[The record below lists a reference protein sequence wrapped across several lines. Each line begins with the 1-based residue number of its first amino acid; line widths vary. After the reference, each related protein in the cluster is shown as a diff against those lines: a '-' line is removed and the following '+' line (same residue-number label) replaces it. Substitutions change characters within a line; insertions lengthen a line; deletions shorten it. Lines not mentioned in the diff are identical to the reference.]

1 MVVSDLSSGISWT
14 IQDRLVLSNTTE
26 IILLKME
33 KILENLVISSHDH
46 IAFSCSWSLNSI
58 MQVYSILLI
67 LAFTLGYSENI
78 ILVIK
83 CFFLT
88 HLGIKFHFPYP
99 QDQVLPNLICFSF
112 YLRMSSMSI
121 SVLRFYINCIYKLMI
136 LKFTSLSQVFFF
148 SIFHNIYAKFVA
160 HVFNAYR
167 KLLFLVKS

>member
-1 MVVSDLSSGISWT
+1 MQSDRKSNLYWLFPISLLVFPEPFKSGLF
-14 IQDRLVLSNTTE
+14 LVTS
-26 IILLKME
+26 LLKMG
-33 KILENLVISSHDH
+33 KILENLVISSHGH
-46 IAFSCSWSLNSI
+46 IAFPCSWSLNSI

-88 HLGIKFHFPYP
+88 HLGIKFHFPYS

-121 SVLRFYINCIYKLMI
+121 SVLRFYINCIYKLMT
-136 LKFTSLSQVFFF
+136 LKFTSLSQVFFQYF
-148 SIFHNIYAKFVA
+148 P
-160 HVFNAYR
+160 
-167 KLLFLVKS
+167 